1 MESGTILIIEDED
14 KLRELLTRIL
24 SLEGYK
30 VIQANSIKNAFR
42 QLEKEDIE
50 VILTDVKLTDG
61 NILDHVQKIKNAYP
75 IPEIIVMT
83 AYGTIEDGVNAMKY
97 GAFDYITKG
106 EGEEQIIPAIS
117 KAMSKAQLKAKVIKL
132 EKKISAKHNFDSIIG
147 NSPLLLDAKNL
158 AAKVA
163 PTDMSVLLLGETG
176 TGKEVFAQAIHY
188 SSYRKNNNYVAINC
202 SAIPKETIESELF
215 GYKAG
220 AFTGAYKDKKGLFEE
235 ASEGTIFLDEIGE
248 MNIELQAKLLRV
260 LETQTF
266 IKPGDTKTTK
276 VNVRI
281 ISATNRN
288 LLKEG
293 EEGHFRQDLYYRL
306 ASFTVQLPA
315 LRERIEDI
323 EDLCNYFMI
332 QYSHRIK
339 KKISKIDPG
348 FLQKLRGYSFKG
360 NIRELKNIIE
370 RAIILADGDTLTS
383 ALLPS
388 EVILAENNNGK
399 SPYDLT
405 TIEKIYIQKV
415 LHLTKGNKTKSAEL
429 LGIGVTTLYRKLE
442 EYKIN
447 Y

>member
-24 SLEGYK
+24 SLEGYR
-30 VIQANSIKNAFR
+30 VIQANNIKNAFR

-61 NILDHVQKIKNAYP
+61 NILDQLLKIKNSYP

-83 AYGTIEDGVNAMKY
+83 AYGTIEDGVNAMRN

-117 KAMSKAQLKAKVIKL
+117 KAMDKAQLKARVVQL
-132 EKKISAKHNFDSIIG
+132 EKKISEKHNLDTIIG
-147 NSPLLLDAKNL
+147 NSPLLIESKKL

-188 SSYRKNNNYVAINC
+188 SSERRNNNYVAINC

-215 GYKAG
+215 GYKTG
-220 AFTGAYKDKKGLFEE
+220 AFTGANKDKKGLFEE
-235 ASEGTIFLDEIGE
+235 ANNGTIFLDEIGE

-281 ISATNRN
+281 ISATNRD
-288 LLKEG
+288 LIKEG

-306 ASFTVQLPA
+306 ASFTIQLPP

-323 EDLCNYFMI
+323 EDLCNFFI
-332 QYSHRIK
+332 LQYSHQVK
-339 KKISKIDPG
+339 KKISKIDSG
-348 FLQKLRGYSFKG
+348 FLQKLKGYSFKG

-388 EVILAENNNGK
+388 EVFLAENNNGK